1 MWEKGDGGD
10 VDGLSAVSDYVEQ
23 LRLGLIQQA
32 AEERISWL
40 ESQFKGLV
48 HKKSKDGK
56 PSVVGIAQFLKLR
69 IAHPGGGGLRQ
80 KCRSLLGMKEIRC
93 SKKST
98 CRQFLDLSA
107 IDVPCK
113 MFVPCWPD
121 FDF

>member
-48 HKKSKDGK
+48 HKKGKDGK

-69 IAHPGGGGLRQ
+69 IAHPGGGGLQRGPLI
-80 KCRSLLGMKEIRC
+80 SDIINNLIGDLPDSSAAASAPAIGFVVALFFVELL
-93 SKKST
+93 
-98 CRQFLDLSA
+98 QF
-107 IDVPCK
+107 IY
-113 MFVPCWPD
+113 
-121 FDF
+121 